1 MSHWNKKEWN
11 IVYQFIVNLKNTK
24 VKKAIK
30 YVSNSNKSFYQFMR
44 VDRSF
49 VNADRAPAAE
59 VGLKLGL
66 VVDQAALLQNDVP
79 ILPTVDVI
87 RPFTQ
92 RPCKHG

>member
-1 MSHWNKKEWN
+1 
-11 IVYQFIVNLKNTK
+11 
-24 VKKAIK
+24 
-30 YVSNSNKSFYQFMR
+30 MR
-44 VDRSF
+44 VDSSF

-79 ILPTVDVI
+79 ILPTVDII

-92 RPCKHG
+92 RPCKHD